1 MLSDEDFRTNGRL
14 FWHHSMPTTM
24 PIERSDEPQ
33 PKKTMLKNLVQN
45 KLIGGKAGA
54 EEEFDMEEDG
64 EEQKDR
70 DADSKP
76 DVLYANDWELREMVM
91 VVLGTDGQQHHVY

>member
-1 MLSDEDFRTNGRL
+1 
-14 FWHHSMPTTM
+14 MPTTM

-45 KLIGGKAGA
+45 KLLGGKTGA

-70 DADSKP
+70 DAD
-76 DVLYANDWELREMVM
+76 
-91 VVLGTDGQQHHVY
+91 